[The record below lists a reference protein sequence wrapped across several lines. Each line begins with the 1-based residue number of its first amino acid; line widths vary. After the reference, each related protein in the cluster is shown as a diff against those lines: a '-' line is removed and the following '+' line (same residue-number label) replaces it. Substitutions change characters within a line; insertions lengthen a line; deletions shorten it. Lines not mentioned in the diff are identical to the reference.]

1 MSKVKETK
9 PEEKIAAIEKEL
21 SLVQETLL
29 MLGRMVDP
37 IPQLQDDM
45 NLISGQFSSLDSK
58 LNMVQTSMDGKLGA
72 VFEATRRLEGLLNK
86 QGSPSNLGSSH
97 HQEDRGLDGGAGGNR
112 DLSDHR
118 RKLKLPLFEGENPH
132 GWIFRAERYFAYR
145 GVEETE
151 KITVAT
157 ICLEGKALSWYLW
170 ADAKTPFQS
179 WPGFRAA
186 LLARFSHLG
195 DEDPTEQLLAL
206 RQEGSVADFRNQFE
220 MLAASLP
227 QLLESVFKST
237 FMNGLREEIRVELR
251 LLRPGDLEASMVT
264 AQQIEERNL
273 TLEKLKKGRGVG
285 RPWRLDGLGR
295 GSFSTGVSDGP
306 NLVGAQSAVGGMVT
320 PMGKSQGLGSRSL
333 PGVGALP
340 SSGSSSTG
348 TGDRAKGLC
357 YRCDEKFSP
366 GHKCKNRQL
375 QILLVL
381 EDDPKEEEKPPTD
394 ELSIIPSSTD
404 LSFNSLMGF
413 TSAQTLKLQGMLNGK
428 SVVVLIDSGASH
440 SFISSRL
447 VTELSIPFVSTEGYG
462 VQVGDGTRCADV
474 VLGVTWLQ
482 KLGEV
487 KANWKVFTMEFQ
499 LGNTSVHCQGDP
511 TLCCI
516 LVSLKSLIRTMGVEG
531 GGLLLE
537 LCSTLVDKEG
547 ADYSIVPE
555 ALQGILQGFPSVFDI
570 PRDLPPQRSKEH
582 QIELKAGAEPPNI
595 RPYRYPQFQKE
606 EIERLVADMLALG
619 VIRPSSSPFS
629 SPVLLV
635 KKKDGSWRFCVDY
648 RALNKLTIP
657 DKYPIPIIDEL
668 LDELHGA
675 SVFSKLDLKSGYH
688 QIRMREEDIRKTAFR
703 THFGHYEFLVMPF
716 GLTNAPA
723 TFQSLMN
730 EVFRPYLRKFLLVFF
745 DDILVYSRTWEEHN
759 IHLKLILEVLENER
773 LYVNQKKCMF
783 RQPRIDYLGHVI
795 SGLGVSADLSK
806 VQAMTKWPTPANV
819 RDVRG
824 FLGLTGYY
832 RRFVRG
838 YGELAKP
845 LTDLLKKEGF
855 SWGSQQEQAFE
866 TLKAAVTNLPVLAM
880 PNFSKLFI
888 LETDASGSGLGA
900 VLM

>member
-9 PEEKIAAIEKEL
+9 PEKKIAAIEKEL
-21 SLVQETLL
+21 SSVQETLL

-37 IPQLQDDM
+37 IAH
-45 NLISGQFSSLDSK
+45 K
-58 LNMVQTSMDGKLGA
+58 LNLVQTSMDGKLGT

-86 QGSPSNLGSSH
+86 QGSPSNLGSGH

-118 RKLKLPLFEGENPH
+118 RKLELPLFERENPH
-132 GWIFRAERYFAYR
+132 GWIFQAERYFAYR

-157 ICLEGKALSWYLW
+157 IY
-170 ADAKTPFQS
+170 AKTPFQS
-179 WPGFRAA
+179 WSGFQAA

-206 RQEGSVADFRNQFE
+206 RQEGSVPDFRDQFE
-220 MLAASLP
+220 MLAAALLQLP
-227 QLLESVFKST
+227 ESVFKSA
-237 FMNGLREEIRVELR
+237 FMNGLREEIHVELR
-251 LLRPGDLEASMVT
+251 LLRPGDLEASM
-264 AQQIEERNL
+264 
-273 TLEKLKKGRGVG
+273 KLKKGCGVG
-285 RPWRLDGLGR
+285 QPWRPDGLGR
-295 GSFSTGVSDGP
+295 GFFSTGVSDGP
-306 NLVGAQSAVGGMVT
+306 NPVGAQSAVGGMVT
-320 PMGKSQGLGSRSL
+320 PMGKSQGLGSQSL
-333 PGVGALP
+333 PVVGA
-340 SSGSSSTG
+340 SSSFGSSSTG
-348 TGDRAKGLC
+348 TGDGGGTSFRRLSDFKLQQRRSKGLC

-381 EDDPKEEEKPPTD
+381 EDDPKEEEKSPTD
-394 ELSIIPSSTD
+394 ELSTIPSSID

-428 SVVVLIDSGASH
+428 SVVVLIDSGVSH
-440 SFISSRL
+440 NFISSRL
-447 VTELSIPFVSTEGYG
+447 VTEVSVPFVYTEGYG
-462 VQVGDGTRCADV
+462 VQVGDGTRFKLNGICKGVKLWIQGTWIEEDFLPFELGCADV

-499 LGNTSVHCQGDP
+499 LGNTSVHWQGDP
-511 TLCCI
+511 TLCCTP
-516 LVSLKSLIRTMGVEG
+516 VSLKSLIRTMGIEG

-555 ALQGILQGFPSVFDI
+555 ALQGILQGFPSI
-570 PRDLPPQRSKEH
+570 K
-582 QIELKAGAEPPNI
+582 LKAGAEPPNI

-606 EIERLVADMLALG
+606 EIERLVADMLVSG
-619 VIRPSSSPFS
+619 
-629 SPVLLV
+629 
-635 KKKDGSWRFCVDY
+635 
-648 RALNKLTIP
+648 LTIP

-675 SVFSKLDLKSGYH
+675 SVFSKLDLKFGYH
-688 QIRMREEDIRKTAFR
+688 QIRMREEDICKTAFR
-703 THFGHYEFLVMPF
+703 THFGLYEFLVMLF

-723 TFQSLMN
+723 TFQSL
-730 EVFRPYLRKFLLVFF
+730 
-745 DDILVYSRTWEEHN
+745 T
-759 IHLKLILEVLENER
+759 NER

-783 RQPRIDYLGHVI
+783 GQPRIDYLGHVI
-795 SGLGVSADLSK
+795 SGLGVSADPSK
-806 VQAMTKWPTPANV
+806 VQAMTKWPTLANV

-855 SWGSQQEQAFE
+855 SWGIQQEQAFE

-880 PNFSKLFI
+880 PDFSKLFI

-900 VLM
+900 VLMQEGRPIAYFSKVMSSSSRLKSIQYKAGAANKVADALSRCGMDEVVEAGAISVV

>member
-1 MSKVKETK
+1 
-9 PEEKIAAIEKEL
+9 
-21 SLVQETLL
+21 
-29 MLGRMVDP
+29 
-37 IPQLQDDM
+37 
-45 NLISGQFSSLDSK
+45 
-58 LNMVQTSMDGKLGA
+58 MDGKLGA

-97 HQEDRGLDGGAGGNR
+97 HQEDRRLDGGAGGNR

-118 RKLKLPLFEGENPH
+118 RKLELPLFEGENPH

-145 GVEETE
+145 GVKETE
-151 KITVAT
+151 KITLAT
-157 ICLEGKALSWYLW
+157 ICLEGRVLSWYLW

-179 WPGFRAA
+179 WPGFRAT

-195 DEDPTEQLLAL
+195 DEDPIEQLLAL
-206 RQEGSVADFRNQFE
+206 RQEGSVADFRDQFE
-220 MLAASLP
+220 MLAAALP
-227 QLLESVFKST
+227 QLPESVFKSA
-237 FMNGLREEIRVELR
+237 FMNGLREEIRMELR
-251 LLRPGDLEASMVT
+251 LLRPGDLEVSMVT

-306 NLVGAQSAVGGMVT
+306 NPVGAQSAIGGMVT
-320 PMGKSQGLGSRSL
+320 LMGKSQGLGSRSL
-333 PGVGALP
+333 PRVGA
-340 SSGSSSTG
+340 SSSFGSSSTG
-348 TGDRAKGLC
+348 TGDGAKGLC

-394 ELSIIPSSTD
+394 ELSTSPSSTD

-462 VQVGDGTRCADV
+462 VQVGDGT
-474 VLGVTWLQ
+474 
-482 KLGEV
+482 
-487 KANWKVFTMEFQ
+487 
-499 LGNTSVHCQGDP
+499 HP
-511 TLCCI
+511 TLCCTP
-516 LVSLKSLIRTMGVEG
+516 VSLKSLIRTIGIEG

-555 ALQGILQGFPSVFDI
+555 ALQGILQGFPSVFDM

-606 EIERLVADMLALG
+606 EIERLVADMLASG

-716 GLTNAPA
+716 GLTNAPS

-730 EVFRPYLRKFLLVFF
+730 EVFRPYLRKFVLVFF

-759 IHLKLILEVLENER
+759 IHLKLILKVLENER

-783 RQPRIDYLGHVI
+783 GQPRIDYLGHVI
-795 SGLGVSADLSK
+795 SGLGVSADPSK

-819 RDVRG
+819 RDARG

-832 RRFVRG
+832 PRFVRG

-855 SWGSQQEQAFE
+855 S
-866 TLKAAVTNLPVLAM
+866 
-880 PNFSKLFI
+880 
-888 LETDASGSGLGA
+888 
-900 VLM
+900 